1 MIVDT
6 AARKFKSVL
15 KNPNFMTPDVIRYG
29 ETPSH
34 IFELSEGTDLKG
46 QPIYGVTV
54 IDWAIHPSD
63 RKHNIELSEMFYS
76 REFAEAYIADLR

>member
-6 AARKFKSVL
+6 AARKFKSVV
-15 KNPNFMTPDVIRYG
+15 KGKNFMTPDVIRYG
-29 ETPSH
+29 ETRSH
-34 IFELSEGTDLKG
+34 FFELSEGTDLEG

-54 IDWAIHPSD
+54 VDWATHPAD
-63 RKHNIELSEMFYS
+63 RKHNTKLSQVFHS